1 MKKTAVFALL
11 IAFAL
16 LLCASC
22 VKKLPEEQMPVFSE
36 LSSFTVCYEAE
47 DKLVPISVN
56 EKWDPDIL
64 STLLKKLC
72 VSSAELENTGL
83 CPVLPTDCAFN
94 VSVKN
99 GTANIDINCPSIDSL
114 TEGKAKNIVSSVTAV
129 ATQFSGINS
138 VNLSFNGNAKKLG
151 ATDISLPLENAQ
163 LNPAYDLGSLS
174 PFTVYYSLKDSE
186 YVVPVTKAA
195 RTIDAKTVVEA
206 MIKEPKDKKYVSLFP
221 SGTKLLSAEV
231 KDGSLILN
239 FSKELSSL
247 NDTPEKRELLFK
259 TLSYALNG
267 LSGIDKAQILAEGKS
282 VCEIPVLSGVFS
294 NNAEV
299 LQAEP

>member
-1 MKKTAVFALL
+1 MGTRHFKHSSKKTP
-11 IAFAL
+11 AFPPQ
-16 LLCASC
+16 S
-22 VKKLPEEQMPVFSE
+22 
-36 LSSFTVCYEAE
+36 
-47 DKLVPISVN
+47 
-56 EKWDPDIL
+56 
-64 STLLKKLC
+64 LKTQ
-72 VSSAELENTGL
+72 VL

-99 GTANIDINCPSIDSL
+99 GTANIDINCPSVNSL

-129 ATQFSGINS
+129 ATQFNGINS

-247 NDTPEKRELLFK
+247 NEYAPKSAKLLFK

-267 LSGIDKAQILAEGKS
+267 LSGIDKAQILAEGNA
-282 VCEIPVLSGVFS
+282 VCEFPYYPAYFQTVRRYCRPSPKGL
-294 NNAEV
+294 
-299 LQAEP
+299 